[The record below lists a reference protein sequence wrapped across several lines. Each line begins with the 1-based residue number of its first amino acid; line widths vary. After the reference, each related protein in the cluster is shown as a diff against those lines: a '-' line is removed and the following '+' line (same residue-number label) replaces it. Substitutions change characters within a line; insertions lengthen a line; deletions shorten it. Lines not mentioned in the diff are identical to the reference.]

1 MPSQLRKLK
10 EVWLLTARRG
20 EMEKPVCVAGTFKA
34 VYALALFELRI
45 AEPSQLERAARE
57 SFNKTGQVWLWNRA
71 QFSSFE
77 EALWSPIGQAAL
89 IEKVPVKKA

>member
-20 EMEKPVCVAGTFKA
+20 EEERPVCVAGTFKS

-45 AEPSQLERAARE
+45 AEPNLPERAARE
-57 SFNKTGQVWLWNRA
+57 TFNKTGLLWLWNRA
-71 QFSSFE
+71 EFDSFE
-77 EALWSPIGQAAL
+77 EAMWSPIGQAAL
-89 IEKVPVKKA
+89 IEKIPVKKT